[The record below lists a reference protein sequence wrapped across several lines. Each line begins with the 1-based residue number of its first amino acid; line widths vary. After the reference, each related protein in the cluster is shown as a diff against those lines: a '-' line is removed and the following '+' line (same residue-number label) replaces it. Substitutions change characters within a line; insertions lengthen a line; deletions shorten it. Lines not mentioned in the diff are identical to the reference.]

1 MLIGIVRESVLQC
14 FCHTCRAP
22 IASAAAVG
30 EFHRRNNAPITK
42 VKTKPIR
49 THQPKKVQFV
59 TTEVRCQE
67 KTKGGVCYEVILGD
81 PQVKSSPLLKK
92 RLSPKNSVSVQDIED
107 KLKAA
112 EERRQQ
118 HESNKIA
125 ALSIKLQ
132 KIEEASRKK
141 DEQTNQ
147 FIFTTRDALEQ
158 KMGNVTEKREA
169 YITDLKTKLKDHIE
183 NVEKTRHALELQ
195 TGEVRSAIE
204 EKLKSASIQRD
215 ENMRKMLDRLKEHE
229 EQVMKVK
236 ALNNVKLQEL
246 GNQIQEKLDQARNRK
261 EQIEQEQLEKL
272 RKNNL
277 RPHEKQK
284 SVESVINTRKS
295 EVINLIENK
304 LCIAEQI
311 REQQIQKKLEPAK
324 KYNEHLN
331 EVKQTL
337 ENKKSEQVQ
346 KLENKLSAAE
356 QKREEEIKKKLE
368 NIKKHEKH
376 AETVRQNKAVLAA
389 KTESPEQQPNAADA

>member
-215 ENMRKMLDRLKEHE
+215 ENMRKMLDRLKEH
-229 EQVMKVK
+229 
-236 ALNNVKLQEL
+236 
-246 GNQIQEKLDQARNRK
+246 
-261 EQIEQEQLEKL
+261 
-272 RKNNL
+272 NL